1 MKSVRRDNME
11 RKVHLIPYR
20 LIAEVE
26 EVTEVPKGIEMIQA
40 PKVWE
45 QTKGKG
51 MTIAILDTGC
61 DLTHPDL
68 KERIIG
74 GRNFTN
80 DDNGNQD
87 VYRDYNGH
95 GTHVA
100 GTIAAT
106 QNQNGV
112 VGVAPEANLLIVKVL
127 DKNGSGQY
135 EWIINGIHY
144 AIEQKVDIISMSL
157 GGPEDVPGLH
167 EAIQKAVENHI
178 LVVCAAGNEGDGQ
191 DATNEFDFPGSYN
204 EVISVGAI
212 NLDRRISDFSNSN
225 NEVDLVAPGETILST
240 YLNGKYAKLSGTS
253 MATPHV
259 SGALALI
266 KAMATESFERELTVT
281 ELYAQLIKRTVPLGD
296 SPKLE
301 GNGLLY
307 LTTVDYLKDVF
318 SDQVKAQVAEVL
330 INN

>member
-1 MKSVRRDNME
+1 ME
-11 RKVHLIPYR
+11 RKVRLIPYQV
-20 LIAEVE
+20 IAEVK
-26 EVTEVPKGIEMIQA
+26 EVTEVPMGIEMIQA

-45 QTKGKG
+45 KTKGKG
-51 MTIAILDTGC
+51 ITIAILDTGC

-80 DDNGNQD
+80 DDKGRKE
-87 VYRDYNGH
+87 VFRDYNGH

-100 GTIAAT
+100 GTMAAT
-106 QNQNGV
+106 INQKGV

-135 EWIINGIHY
+135 EWIINGIYY

-157 GGPEDVPGLH
+157 GGPEDVPELH
-167 EAIQKAVENHI
+167 EAIQKAVEHNI
-178 LVVCAAGNEGDGQ
+178 LVVCAAGNDGDGQ
-191 DATNEFDFPGSYN
+191 DATNEFGYPGSYN

-212 NLDRRISDFSNSN
+212 TLNRDISDFSNSN
-225 NEVDLVAPGETILST
+225 NEVDLVAPGENIIST
-240 YLNGKYAKLSGTS
+240 YLNGKYATFSGTS

-266 KAMATESFERELTVT
+266 KALSNQSFERVLTVP
-281 ELYAQLIKRTVPLGD
+281 ELYAQLIKRTVPLGN

-301 GNGLLY
+301 GNGMVY
-307 LTTVDYLKDVF
+307 LTAVDYL
-318 SDQVKAQVAEVL
+318 AEVFNTNVVGEVL
-330 INN
+330 KV

>member
-1 MKSVRRDNME
+1 ME
-11 RKVHLIPYR
+11 RKMHLIPYQF
-20 LIAEVE
+20 IAHIE
-26 EVTEVPKGIEMIQA
+26 EVTEVPKGVDMIQA
-40 PKVWE
+40 PKAWE
-45 QTKGKG
+45 KTKGKG

-80 DDNGNQD
+80 DDNGNKD

-100 GTIAAT
+100 GTMAAT
-106 QNQNGV
+106 QNQRGV

-135 EWIINGIHY
+135 DWIINGIYY
-144 AIEQKVDIISMSL
+144 AIEQQADIISMSL
-157 GGPEDVPGLH
+157 GGPEDVSELH
-167 EAIQKAVENHI
+167 EAIQKAVEHNI

-191 DATNEFDFPGSYN
+191 DATNEFDYPGSYN
-204 EVISVGAI
+204 EVISVGAV

-240 YLNGKYAKLSGTS
+240 YLNGKFATLSGTS

-266 KAMATESFERELTVT
+266 KVLANQSFERELTVP
-281 ELYAQLIKRTVPLGD
+281 ELYAQLIKRTVPLGH

-301 GNGLLY
+301 GNGMVY
-307 LTTVDYLKDVF
+307 LTAVDYLTEIFNTDLK
-318 SDQVKAQVAEVL
+318 AEVL
-330 INN
+330 NN

>member
-1 MKSVRRDNME
+1 
-11 RKVHLIPYR
+11 
-20 LIAEVE
+20 
-26 EVTEVPKGIEMIQA
+26 
-40 PKVWE
+40 
-45 QTKGKG
+45 

-106 QNQNGV
+106 QNQQGV

>member
-1 MKSVRRDNME
+1 ME
-11 RKVHLIPYR
+11 RQVHLIPYR
-20 LIAEVE
+20 LIAEVA
-26 EVTEVPKGIEMIQA
+26 EVTEVPKGVEMIQA
-40 PKVWE
+40 PKVWDK
-45 QTKGKG
+45 TKGKG

-106 QNQNGV
+106 QNQKGV

-135 EWIINGIHY
+135 EWIINGINY

-157 GGPEDVPGLH
+157 GGPEDVSELH

-191 DATNEFDFPGSYN
+191 DATNEFDYPGSYN

-225 NEVDLVAPGETILST
+225 NEVDLVAPGESILST
-240 YLNGKYAKLSGTS
+240 YLDGKYAKLSGTS

-266 KAMATESFERELTVT
+266 KAIATETFERELTVT

-307 LTTVDYLKDVF
+307 LTTADYLKKVF
-318 SDQVKAQVAEVL
+318 SNQVKAEVAEVL